1 MPWLDK
7 PSARHCVTPDVRRR
21 AEAALGSRIRRSQPL
36 SGGNIAQATR
46 IETDDGRD
54 LVVKHMVPRRQ
65 SPHPT
70 FGTLPKAT
78 LKDEAFMLDR
88 LRQTGVVPVPDVV
101 HVAPDLLILTFVDCD
116 QDALSNTGQTALADV
131 LAALHAHTAPRF
143 GFDRPTPV
151 GPVQRPNAWS
161 EDWLSFL
168 RDQRLM
174 FFGHLAQQAGRLP
187 DGCFAGL
194 EKLCTQLDRWIPMNR
209 PPSLIHG
216 DLWIGNILFRQQRLA
231 ALIDPATY
239 YADAEIELAFLPLFS
254 GVGAAFFERYHAH
267 RPIDPLFFEER
278 QMLYQLEPLLA
289 HAMFFGGGYGTRVHQ
304 IVRHYGG

>member
-1 MPWLDK
+1 MTPEL
-7 PSARHCVTPDVRRR
+7 RHRIETALGTRVRR
-21 AEAALGSRIRRSQPL
+21 SL
-36 SGGNIAQATR
+36 SLRGGNIAQATR
-46 IETDDGRD
+46 IETDDGRN
-54 LVVKHMVPRRQ
+54 LVVKHMVPRPQ
-65 SPHPT
+65 SPHPI

-88 LRQTGVVPVPDVV
+88 LRQTGAVPVPEVV
-101 HVAPDLLILTFVDCD
+101 HVTPDLLILTFIDCD
-116 QDALSNTGQTALADV
+116 QDALSNTGQAALADV

-143 GFDRPTPV
+143 GFDRPTPI

-161 EDWLSFL
+161 TDWVAFL

-194 EKLCTQLDRWIPMNR
+194 EKLCANLDRWIPTDQT
-209 PPSLIHG
+209 PSLIHG

-231 ALIDPATY
+231 ALIDPVTY

-254 GVGAAFFERYHAH
+254 GVGSAFFERYHAH
-267 RPIDPLFFEER
+267 RPINPLFFEER

-289 HAMFFGGGYGTRVHQ
+289 HAIFFGGGYGARVHQ
-304 IVRHYGG
+304 IVRYYGG